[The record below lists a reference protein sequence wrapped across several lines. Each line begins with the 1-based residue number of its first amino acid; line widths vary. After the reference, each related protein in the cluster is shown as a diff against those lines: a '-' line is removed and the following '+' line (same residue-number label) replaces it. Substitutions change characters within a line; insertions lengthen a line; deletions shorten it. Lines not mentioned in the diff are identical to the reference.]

1 MPKKVPIFFFKR
13 AVALRVSFQ
22 MHAASGLLSLAPG
35 SSDPKEDQPALIER
49 IHVERSKLSLDECVV
64 HFQYAATVWLLLL

>member
-1 MPKKVPIFFFKR
+1 MPKKVPIFFSKGP
-13 AVALRVSFQ
+13 Q

-35 SSDPKEDQPALIER
+35 SSDPKEDQPTLVER

-64 HFQYAATVWLLLL
+64 HFQYAATVWLLLF

>member
-1 MPKKVPIFFFKR
+1 
-13 AVALRVSFQ
+13 

-35 SSDPKEDQPALIER
+35 SSDPKEDQPTLVER

-64 HFQYAATVWLLLL
+64 HFQYAATVWLLLF